1 MKYSY
6 LPGNNI
12 RCITFR
18 FYYAGQLE
26 SFLNDKVE

>member
-1 MKYSY
+1 MFVYTSTISSKLYNLS
-6 LPGNNI
+6 
-12 RCITFR
+12 